1 MDKKKTKNQEISSLL
16 RQPKAKKTL
25 GLKVPVI
32 QLPHLELVQQFPQ
45 EIKDLKDTTPSHS
58 SQPSHSVSSSEIKK
72 RKTDISPIRDFQKV
86 PNSYTNKAIP
96 EGLFKPGKSKHLYDV
111 LYSLTR
117 GAIEPK
123 RSLRISKT
131 KLMKKAGIGS
141 RITFDSIIS
150 HFESN
155 GLITVKVYT
164 GEHEGNEFE
173 VFTYEELTTLPSQS
187 SQRSQRSSAQKLDR
201 VVSLETSQSSQ
212 SINVEKQD
220 TYSEAKTFFKT
231 LNLSIDDEL
240 PICKALEK
248 LNTAAKTAT
257 GKNLTRKD
265 WEGLIDIIEI
275 VVSETSIARTR
286 TKTIST
292 YLKFAAENLRRRL
305 YSRKAEPRT
314 KSSSNEKQW
323 IEVGKNEQS
332 DEYDE
337 QGNYIPKPLGEKGL
351 SEALKVLSEYQSWD
365 APLEESKRFYTAE
378 DWEWLM
384 ENLRISQNKV
394 KEIGEKE

>member
-1 MDKKKTKNQEISSLL
+1 M
-16 RQPKAKKTL
+16 
-25 GLKVPVI
+25 
-32 QLPHLELVQQFPQ
+32 
-45 EIKDLKDTTPSHS
+45 KD
-58 SQPSHSVSSSEIKK
+58 
-72 RKTDISPIRDFQKV
+72 
-86 PNSYTNKAIP
+86 SY
-96 EGLFKPGKSKHLYDV
+96 SD
-111 LYSLTR
+111 
-117 GAIEPK
+117 
-123 RSLRISKT
+123 
-131 KLMKKAGIGS
+131 
-141 RITFDSIIS
+141 
-150 HFESN
+150 
-155 GLITVKVYT
+155 
-164 GEHEGNEFE
+164 
-173 VFTYEELTTLPSQS
+173 
-187 SQRSQRSSAQKLDR
+187 
-201 VVSLETSQSSQ
+201 
-212 SINVEKQD
+212 
-220 TYSEAKTFFKT
+220 AKTFFKDFEY
-231 LNLSIDDEL
+231 IDDDL
-240 PICKALEK
+240 QLIQVLTI
-248 LNTAAKTAT
+248 LNKAAKKAT
-257 GKNLTRKD
+257 GKDLTAKD
-265 WEGLIDIIEI
+265 FEALKEITEIII
-275 VVSETSIARTR
+275 LETDLARTR